1 VGFISLDVSDATGVS
16 KLNSDL
22 GGSGLVVKDA
32 GNTVLPRLKVGT
44 MVLVVP
50 NKLGWLFSV
59 SLF

>member
-1 VGFISLDVSDATGVS
+1 MGFIYLDVSDATGVS
-16 KLNSDL
+16 KLNSV